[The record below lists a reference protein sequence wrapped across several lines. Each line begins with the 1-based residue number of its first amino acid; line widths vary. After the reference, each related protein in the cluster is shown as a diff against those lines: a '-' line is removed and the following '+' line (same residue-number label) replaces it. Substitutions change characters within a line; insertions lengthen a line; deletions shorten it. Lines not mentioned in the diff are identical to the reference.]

1 MSSFLKKLERQ
12 LTLPFF
18 TPTIDSY
25 LALGFAFAGSFAVSF
40 IRGIIPLWQ
49 LVLYAVILLII
60 ITPILRMI
68 GNKWREKKG
77 IKEEDLKPNKL
88 VDHIVLNVL
97 LGFTV
102 VCFVI
107 ALIINLLAESF
118 NWAWIGFHVFA
129 ILFVYLVR
137 FIHFKRLEKS

>member
-1 MSSFLKKLERQ
+1 MKSFLKKIERQ

-18 TPTIDSY
+18 TPKIDSY
-25 LALGFAFAGSFAVSF
+25 LALGFAFAGSFVGSF
-40 IRGIIPLWQ
+40 TRGIIPLWQ
-49 LVLYAVILLII
+49 LVLYAVIILII
-60 ITPILRMI
+60 LTPILRII

-77 IKEEDLKPNKL
+77 IKEKDLKPNKL
-88 VDHIVLNVL
+88 VDRIVLNVL
-97 LGFTV
+97 LGFSV

-129 ILFVYLVR
+129 ILFVYFVR
-137 FIHFKRLEKS
+137 LIYFKRLEKS

>member
-1 MSSFLKKLERQ
+1 MKSFWKKIKRQ

-18 TPTIDSY
+18 TPTIDSFIT
-25 LALGFAFAGSFAVSF
+25 LGFAIAGAIAGSFM
-40 IRGIIPLWQ
+40 RGIIPLWQ
-49 LVLYAVILLII
+49 LVLYAVIFLII
-60 ITPILRMI
+60 ITLILRNI

-77 IKEEDLKPNKL
+77 IEEKDLKPNKL
-88 VDHIVLNVL
+88 VDRIVLNVL
-97 LGFTV
+97 LVFSF

-118 NWAWIGFHVFA
+118 NWAWIGFHVVVILVVYFA
-129 ILFVYLVR
+129 R